1 MDRGGVPVDVR
12 LAGERIGGALVL
24 SDDFWGDKTRR
35 AHEGMLAT
43 TTSIDEFGK
52 TKVTELRSEM
62 RVNEHVA
69 GFHVSIWS
77 KTRRVALL

>member
-35 AHEGMLAT
+35 THEGMLAT
-43 TTSIDEFGK
+43 TTSIDGN
-52 TKVTELRSEM
+52 L
-62 RVNEHVA
+62 
-69 GFHVSIWS
+69 
-77 KTRRVALL
+77 